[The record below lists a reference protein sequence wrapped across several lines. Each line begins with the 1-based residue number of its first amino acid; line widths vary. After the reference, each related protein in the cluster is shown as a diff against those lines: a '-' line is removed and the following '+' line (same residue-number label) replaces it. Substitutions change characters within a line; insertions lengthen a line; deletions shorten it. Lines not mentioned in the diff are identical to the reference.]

1 MQAAMRDSPV
11 NEKESTTMSE
21 PGFIDPTYVPTRER
35 IPLAP
40 RPASLAGKVIG
51 MLDNTKEQADV
62 IFKTI
67 GDVLV
72 ERYGVA
78 RVIVRRKDHYT
89 KPASVELLDAM
100 AKDVQIAIAG
110 LGG

>member
-1 MQAAMRDSPV
+1 
-11 NEKESTTMSE
+11 MSE
-21 PGFIDPTYVPTRER
+21 LGFIDPTYVPKRE
-35 IPLAP
+35 IITLAK

-67 GDVLV
+67 GDILV
-72 ERYGVA
+72 ERYGAA
-78 RVIVRRKDHYT
+78 RVIVRRKEHYT
-89 KPASVELLDAM
+89 KPASDALLDAM
-100 AKDVQIAIAG
+100 AQEVQVAISG

>member
-1 MQAAMRDSPV
+1 
-11 NEKESTTMSE
+11 MSE
-21 PGFIDPTYVPTRER
+21 LGFIDPTYIPKREI
-35 IPLAP
+35 IPLAK

-72 ERYGVA
+72 ERYGAA
-78 RVIVRRKDHYT
+78 RIVVMRKEHYT
-89 KPASVELLDAM
+89 KPASVELLDTM

>member
-1 MQAAMRDSPV
+1 
-11 NEKESTTMSE
+11 MSGL
-21 PGFIDPTYVPTRER
+21 GFIDPTYVPKREI
-35 IPLAP
+35 IPLAK

-67 GDVLV
+67 GDILV
-72 ERYGVA
+72 ERYGAA
-78 RVIVRRKDHYT
+78 RIVILRKEHYT
-89 KPASVELLDAM
+89 KPASEALLDAM

>member
-1 MQAAMRDSPV
+1 
-11 NEKESTTMSE
+11 MSE
-21 PGFIDPTYVPTRER
+21 LGFIDPTYIPKREI
-35 IPLAP
+35 IPLAK

-72 ERYGVA
+72 ERYGAA
-78 RVIVRRKDHYT
+78 RVVVMRKEHYT
-89 KPASVELLDAM
+89 KAASVDLLDAM
-100 AKDVQIAIAG
+100 AREVDVAIAG